1 MIITMT
7 DDDKKRNKLN
17 VKDVKNDQGEVHEND
32 RKDQDLK
39 MKSVSF
45 CWDSISV
52 RPIRIVNTLWS
63 KWAKFKDV
71 FNKFFNW

>member
-45 CWDSISV
+45 C
-52 RPIRIVNTLWS
+52 
-63 KWAKFKDV
+63 
-71 FNKFFNW
+71 

>member
-1 MIITMT
+1 MTMIITMT

-32 RKDQDLK
+32 QKDQDLK

-45 CWDSISV
+45 C
-52 RPIRIVNTLWS
+52 
-63 KWAKFKDV
+63 
-71 FNKFFNW
+71 

>member
-17 VKDVKNDQGEVHEND
+17 VKDVKNYQGDVHEND
-32 RKDQDLK
+32 QKDQDLK

-45 CWDSISV
+45 C
-52 RPIRIVNTLWS
+52 
-63 KWAKFKDV
+63 
-71 FNKFFNW
+71 

>member
-7 DDDKKRNKLN
+7 DDDKKRKKLN
-17 VKDVKNDQGEVHEND
+17 VEDVKNDQGEVHEND

-45 CWDSISV
+45 C
-52 RPIRIVNTLWS
+52 
-63 KWAKFKDV
+63 
-71 FNKFFNW
+71 